1 MRSRD
6 WSSDVCSSDLEDAGE
21 VVHGSPEAGP
31 VGRLVAEH
39 GEELGGEGVVDDV
52 ELHGGAVIG
61 RRRGH
66 PGMMAAMD
74 RPTLAAMIDHTL
86 LRPEATAE
94 EVVALCVEATELGV
108 AAVCVSPSMLPITA
122 GMGQGIARSEEH
134 TSELQSLMR

>member
-94 EVVALCVEATELGV
+94 EVV
-108 AAVCVSPSMLPITA
+108 
-122 GMGQGIARSEEH
+122 RSEERRGGKESVSRCRSRWLAYEYRK
-134 TSELQSLMR
+134 TKSTTK